1 MAKRLFQFFK
11 KTLIVLCVLGLI
23 IYGFKAELY
32 RKTVKYKEINQ
43 RSLIK
48 IENKV
53 LKDDLDFWLSTYN
66 YATVEQ
72 IVDFAHDYS
81 TEDIHYTF
89 GKCSTNPNKL
99 IDSKSTN
106 CVGYSALFHCVASY
120 LLEKRGFATSVKSEH
135 KVGQLHFLGFNLH
148 RLFKDPAFKDHDY
161 NVITDNSTHKKY
173 VIDPTV
179 SANLGIREVSE

>member
-1 MAKRLFQFFK
+1 MIKPLFKFLK
-11 KTLIVLCVLGLI
+11 KTLIILLVLGLI
-23 IYGFKAELY
+23 IYTFKGELY

-48 IENKV
+48 IDNKTI
-53 LKDDLDFWLSTYN
+53 KDDLDFWLSTYN

-81 TEDIHYTF
+81 TEDISYTF
-89 GKCSTNPNKL
+89 GKCSTNPNNV

-120 LLEKRGFATSVKSEH
+120 LLEKRRFSESVKSEH
-135 KVGQLHFLGFNLH
+135 KVGQLYFLGFNLH
-148 RLFKDPAFKDHDY
+148 QLFKDPAFKDHDY
-161 NVITDNSTHKKY
+161 NVVTDNSTHKKY

-179 SANLGIREVSE
+179 SANLGIKKVCE